1 MEKQIE
7 EMARIIGA
15 AIEFDELDFVMEEKT
30 EIIAEKAAK
39 TFYNAGYRK
48 QSEIADDIIAIIEQ
62 SMARNIERLNGCQ
75 SDIWKVGYL
84 AKNEAYQ
91 DIKEIIEQRMEGG
104 AE

>member
-1 MEKQIE
+1 MKKQIDKQ
-7 EMARIIGA
+7 
-15 AIEFDELDFVMEEKT
+15 AIE
-30 EIIAEKAAK
+30 EIKDHIDNMFGCDCAYYGVDGLAIASHL
-39 TFYNAGYRK
+39 YNEGYRK

-91 DIKEIIEQRMEGG
+91 DIKEIIEQRMKGG